1 MNLLTII
8 FAFLIFNVNIVIT
21 QHVYDSTKISP
32 NVLKIANKLKKYK
45 WVEGV
50 FVGYIGT
57 PSKIY
62 QTGKKLRIKSTR
74 DELTE
79 LTFHPNPI
87 VRAYSFWGLTERKE
101 NGLTDLLLQHL
112 KDTAIINTMFGD
124 YGETVY
130 LADFM
135 INLVVPE
142 YVFTSDYLYPN
153 MTVLNVNERYIID
166 SAVIF
171 NDIPIKYRNTALLY
185 SDANP
190 EYYNRI
196 KKLALEQNPYAIV
209 ALAKFKNPEDT
220 ILIKDSYYFPAA
232 KNTFLKPY
240 YYTFWAFSEFP
251 TDGFKNFTLHVLDS
265 VNSSQYDERNLR
277 TLYRAIAAYKDP
289 KIFKYFASN
298 TKTQNYYLFFGM
310 SEYPD
315 EIYDSLMFSIW
326 EKDKIITK
334 NGFDYLSFKNKVR
347 TLELIGR
354 TIEPENIFLKI
365 PGLSLWIYQ
374 NYENTLEIMF
384 DTLISNNPEKAI
396 QILNNKLKS
405 SDYNELRFYCSKAK
419 NLDNT
424 SIINTILNRLETDT
438 EKTYNNDNYWYLME
452 VLVYKNNK
460 ELDKKLMNAV
470 LKNKYAVKNNKY
482 NLKKIL
488 YVIDLIR
495 ESLKWTKSFDQ
506 QQLEKYR

>member
-1 MNLLTII
+1 MKFLTVI
-8 FAFLIFNVNIVIT
+8 FAFLILNVNVVHT
-21 QHVYDSTKISP
+21 QHVYDFTKIST
-32 NVLKIANKLKKYK
+32 NVLKIAKKLSKYK
-45 WVEGV
+45 RVEGV
-50 FVGYIGT
+50 FVGFVGM
-57 PSKIY
+57 PSEIY

-74 DELTE
+74 DELIE
-79 LTFHPNPI
+79 LTFHPDPI

-112 KDTAIINTMFGD
+112 EDTVIINTMFGD

-135 INLVVPE
+135 INLVIPD
-142 YVFTSDYLYPN
+142 YVFTADYLYPN
-153 MTVLNVNERYIID
+153 KTVLNEYEKKIID

-171 NDIPIKYRNTALLY
+171 NDNPFKYRNTALLY
-185 SDANP
+185 SDATP

-196 KKLALEQNPYAIV
+196 KKLALEQDPYAIV
-209 ALAKFKNPEDT
+209 ALAKFKNTEDT
-220 ILIKDSYYFPAA
+220 LLIKNSYYFPAA

-265 VNSSQYDERNLR
+265 VTSSQYDERNFR

-289 KIFKYFASN
+289 KIFKYFAGN
-298 TKTQNYYLFFGM
+298 TKTQNYYLFVGM
-310 SEYPD
+310 SEFPD
-315 EIYDSLMFSIW
+315 DMYDSLMFSIW

-334 NGFDYLSFKNKVR
+334 NGFDYLLFRNKNR
-347 TLELIGR
+347 ALELIER

-365 PGLSLWIYQ
+365 PDLSIWVNQ
-374 NYENTLEIMF
+374 NYEITLDIMF
-384 DTLISNNPEKAI
+384 ATLISNIPEKAI
-396 QILNNKLKS
+396 QILNNKLKL
-405 SDYNELRFYCSKAK
+405 SDYEELEFYCSKAK
-419 NLDNT
+419 NLDNS

-438 EKTYNNDNYWYLME
+438 ENTYDNDNYWYLME

-482 NLKKIL
+482 NEKEIL
-488 YVIDLIR
+488 EDIDLIR
-495 ESLKWTKSFDQ
+495 RSLKRTKSFDEEQ
-506 QQLEKYR
+506 VDEYR